1 MKSEQPVFQFS
12 PSVRTKEE
20 VTNFFYFA
28 YEANASDI
36 RISTLDYPWGLIQ
49 RKWVRLGSRKLNNG
63 EVSCILRTLHSES
76 VEAQLNNRTPIS
88 WRPAVSRSRD
98 DVIYFRGEAGLSMV
112 AGESG
117 YSAVFRRVP
126 GLPPSLEDIK
136 IIPQGATKKLYEGLF
151 PNNGLVIITGVTGS
165 GKSTTLAAMV
175 RERLMVFK
183 SGAIGT
189 FEDPIEYVYGHEL
202 SDGVV
207 PAVTQMGIG
216 SHVSDWGQANRTAM
230 RRKFDVMIL
239 GEVRDP
245 ASGDATLEAAMT
257 GHAVYATMHVATPDM
272 VIPRLV
278 GLFPHD
284 ARQTVTS
291 NLIDVSNMFVSQ
303 RIVLRTD
310 GVPSAYRSWC
320 LITQKLRRQ
329 LRGADQ
335 ADLGEIIRAEMLREG
350 TDFLGQAL
358 TDYQSGVVSKEVFA
372 SIIGADVDEVDDL
385 VAERLDF
392 LKQVGA

>member
-1 MKSEQPVFQFS
+1 
-12 PSVRTKEE
+12 
-20 VTNFFYFA
+20 
-28 YEANASDI
+28 
-36 RISTLDYPWGLIQ
+36 
-49 RKWVRLGSRKLNNG
+49 
-63 EVSCILRTLHSES
+63 
-76 VEAQLNNRTPIS
+76 
-88 WRPAVSRSRD
+88 
-98 DVIYFRGEAGLSMV
+98 
-112 AGESG
+112 
-117 YSAVFRRVP
+117 
-126 GLPPSLEDIK
+126 
-136 IIPQGATKKLYEGLF
+136 
-151 PNNGLVIITGVTGS
+151 
-165 GKSTTLAAMV
+165 
-175 RERLMVFK
+175 
-183 SGAIGT
+183 
-189 FEDPIEYVYGHEL
+189 
-202 SDGVV
+202 
-207 PAVTQMGIG
+207 
-216 SHVSDWGQANRTAM
+216 
-230 RRKFDVMIL
+230 
-239 GEVRDP
+239 
-245 ASGDATLEAAMT
+245 MT